1 MLPESPPKRNCFVVR
16 LRRRIPDPSIASAWS
31 IRCNSF
37 PIDHLSSLVRG
48 PDWVC
53 FAPSAP
59 GKARGRRRQA
69 ERSRRNSVFHP
80 QAAIRNREI
89 GFVSH
94 IFPLQGP
101 RLPVALAE
109 LGLFRTTDS
118 ACLGRPLR
126 KLGSFCTIGPGQL
139 GLFVQPARAGP
150 RRQAAGR
157 PSRRSSV
164 ANPQSPI
171 RNPQSRNWV
180 RFAQSPL
187 VPEALSHPAPP
198 GIGFVS
204 HNSPSGGPADRR
216 NWVRFAQLAR
226 AGTESEP
233 SPLRQGTGI
242 VFALQRPNIL
252 FSFASFGTRH
262 AVNAKT

>member
-150 RRQAAGR
+150 RR
-157 PSRRSSV
+157 PSRRRSV

-180 RFAQSPL
+180 RFAQSAPGEANGQRGEGRGSNAHGSRPPGL
-187 VPEALSHPAPP
+187 VPCRGKLALFDAHDK
-198 GIGFVS
+198 
-204 HNSPSGGPADRR
+204 SPKSDSDLRFWADIKD
-216 NWVRFAQLAR
+216 RF
-226 AGTESEP
+226 G
-233 SPLRQGTGI
+233 
-242 VFALQRPNIL
+242 
-252 FSFASFGTRH
+252 
-262 AVNAKT
+262 